1 MIFTRSKEN
10 KVHSTQAIITKIP
23 TTSTSDK
30 ALDAFLHEA
39 FWHTQ
44 IIYGPMLEPHSW
56 VLLSALSDN
65 GSICVIRECKLR
77 PVIQHVPQN
86 NTWTLIFDQT
96 ILKSHICVL
105 KRRHC
110 LHNLG
115 FCCPAVFEPIYY
127 SHKHPWLWHLPDS
140 VERFKWR
147 RKCAQETLRHAPSP
161 FSSL

>member
-1 MIFTRSKEN
+1 M
-10 KVHSTQAIITKIP
+10 HSTQAISTKIP
-23 TTSTSDK
+23 AVSTSDK
-30 ALDAFLHEA
+30 AVDAFLHKA

-44 IIYGPMLEPHSW
+44 IIYGLMLEPYSW

-77 PVIQHVPQN
+77 PITQHVPQN

-96 ILKSHICVL
+96 ILKSHIYVL

-110 LHNLG
+110 LTILASVS
-115 FCCPAVFEPIYY
+115 CPVVFQPVYY
-127 SHKHPWLWHLPDS
+127 PHKQPWLWHLPDS